1 METRWSYKNWKK
13 RVNVVPNTTGYTT
26 WELLE
31 KADGD
36 ACRAT
41 MWVCRLI
48 GETDENGELVMTAR
62 TDEIMFQFLFC
73 QGNGMIL

>member
-1 METRWSYKNWKK
+1 MRKRGWYKNWMK
-13 RVNVVPNTTGYTT
+13 RVNIVVDATGYSVA
-26 WELLE
+26 ELLA

-36 ACRAT
+36 ADRAT